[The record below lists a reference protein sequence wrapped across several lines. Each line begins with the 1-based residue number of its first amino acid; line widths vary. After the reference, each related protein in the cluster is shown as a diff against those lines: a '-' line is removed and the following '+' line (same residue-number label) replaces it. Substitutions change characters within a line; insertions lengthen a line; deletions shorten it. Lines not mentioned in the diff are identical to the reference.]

1 MTTALALRQPIT
13 SEIVTM
19 VTQLAPAI
27 HQSQLFGIHSE
38 HQAMAIMLVGHEL
51 GFSLTGSFAYVHI
64 IQNKPSVSPQGV
76 LALVMASGELE
87 SWTHRTDRATYYT
100 VQMKRRNGLEH
111 VETFTLQDAIAAD
124 LVKPGSAWE
133 KWLPNMLKWR
143 CIGFCL
149 DVLFPDLIGGLLRA
163 DELGAAV
170 DDDGRVIVEA
180 A

>member
-1 MTTALALRQPIT
+1 MSTALALRQPIT
-13 SEIVTM
+13 SEVVTM
-19 VTQLAPAI
+19 ATQLAPAI
-27 HQSQLFGIHSE
+27 HQSRLFGVNSE
-38 HQAMAIMLVGHEL
+38 EQALAVMLVGHEL
-51 GFSLTGSFAYVHI
+51 GFSLTGSFSYVHI
-64 IQNKPSVSPQGV
+64 IQGKPSVSPQGV

-87 SWTHRTDRATYYT
+87 SWSHDTDRATYYT
-100 VQMKRRNGLEH
+100 VRMKRRNGLEH
-111 VETFTLQDAIAAD
+111 TETFTLHDAINAD
-124 LVKPGSAWE
+124 LVKPDSAWV